1 MDEGRR
7 RLLPLGEAGTL
18 RVADD
23 MPDVR
28 GWEVV
33 AADGA
38 AVGRVTELLVDPAA
52 GRVRYLEI
60 TTDGPEGSRRVHLP
74 IGLARMDQ
82 ARDAVLVPTVTTA
95 AVAGLTTVTDRAIT
109 RDYEVAVRRSILGA
123 ADAPA
128 DARAD
133 AVDAQ
138 AADAAG
144 RADDE
149 LDDDAA
155 FYAHEAYDDRR
166 FAAPRRAGDARG
178 GDDDDGGDESFG
190 YLAGVGGAM
199 TQDDHRPSVVG
210 EIDAG
215 QISVPVMSEEAER
228 REER

>member
-33 AADGA
+33 GGDGA
-38 AVGRVTELLVDPAA
+38 TIGRVTELMVDPAA

-60 TTDGPEGSRRVHLP
+60 TTDGPSGSRRVHLP
-74 IGLARMDQ
+74 VGLARIDE
-82 ARDAVLVPTVTTA
+82 ARDAVLVPTVTTT
-95 AVAGLTTVTDRAIT
+95 AVAAMTTVSDRAIT

-133 AVDAQ
+133 AADAQ
-138 AADAAG
+138 AADEAGAAG
-144 RADDE
+144 DA

-166 FAAPRRAGDARG
+166 FAAPRRAGDARS
-178 GDDDDGGDESFG
+178 DDDDDESFG

-199 TQDDHRPSVVG
+199 TQDDHHPSVVG
-210 EIDAG
+210 ELDAG
-215 QISVPVMSEEAER
+215 QISVPVMSEDAER
-228 REER
+228 REEG